1 MTKRFSDVWCSETG
15 HIGLTDYGVDKEFN
29 SSEFEEFLNG
39 LNDKTTEVRDML
51 FEIIDNN
58 IIALEKLY
66 EFGQTKAGACPM
78 HNIQYSINVLKDLKR
93 EFRDKML
100 GPLPPFNPSLQ
111 LGRCRC
117 VLEPVNIDAV
127 DDSDEKAKRLKE
139 ALEGIK

>member
-66 EFGQTKAGACPM
+66 EFRQTKAGAYPM
-78 HNIQYSINVLKDLKR
+78 HNIQHSINVLKDLKR

-100 GPLPPFNPSLQ
+100 GPFPPFNPSLP

-117 VLEPVNIDAV
+117 VLEPVNINAV